1 MPHPQVPHPRDL
13 LTHSRS
19 RLARV
24 SEWVIG
30 HLAVTFGA
38 TIAVWVFLIAPL
50 IVLLLPTRVQSIAF
64 FLASGWI
71 QLWALPLLTYIGNKA
86 DQARTAKADA
96 DHQALTSVHAT
107 VDIVAVAAD
116 ALDARLARIEAHLGI
131 ADTRG
136 P

>member
-1 MPHPQVPHPRDL
+1 VAHPQVPHPRDL
-13 LTHSRS
+13 YTHSRS
-19 RLARV
+19 QLARV

-30 HLAVTFGA
+30 HLAFAFGA

-50 IVLLLPTRVQSIAF
+50 VVLTLPAGVQSVAF

-96 DHQALTSVHAT
+96 DHQALTSVHTT
-107 VDIVAVAAD
+107 VDTVALAA
-116 ALDARLARIEAHLGI
+116 AAQDARLARIEAHLGI
-131 ADTRG
+131 PLAGG